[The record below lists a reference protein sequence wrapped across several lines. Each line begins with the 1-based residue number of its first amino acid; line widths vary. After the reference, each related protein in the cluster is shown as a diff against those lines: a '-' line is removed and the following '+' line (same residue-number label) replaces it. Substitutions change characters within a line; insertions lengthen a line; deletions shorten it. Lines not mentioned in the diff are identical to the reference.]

1 MSELINSPYN
11 KYKQSAVQTSTPAQ
25 LVVMLYDG
33 AIRFIKTALQ
43 GLQQHDHEKT
53 STNLGKAQSI
63 VSELMG
69 TLNFDYEISKNL
81 YSLYEYTNYLLI
93 ESNIRKDHQKIEEAL
108 SYLIE
113 LRETWV
119 QANKLALGQT
129 ETANG

>member
-43 GLQQHDHEKT
+43 GMQQHDNEKT

-93 ESNIRKDHQKIEEAL
+93 EANIRKDHQKIEEAL
-108 SYLIE
+108 SYLVE

-129 ETANG
+129 EAANG